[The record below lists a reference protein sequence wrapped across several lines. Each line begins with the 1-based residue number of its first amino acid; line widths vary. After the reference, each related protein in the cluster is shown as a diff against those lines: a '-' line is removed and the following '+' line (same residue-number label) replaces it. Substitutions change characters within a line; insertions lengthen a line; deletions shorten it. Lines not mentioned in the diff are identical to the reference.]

1 MQWRAAWSAVWN
13 EIKYC
18 SAACRSRKVTP
29 TDRELEATILA
40 LLAQRAAKET
50 ISPSD
55 AAHAVGGDAWREL
68 EEPARRAARRL
79 VAAGAVDI
87 VQGGRVVDASS
98 AKGAMGIRR
107 RTPGG

>member
-1 MQWRAAWSAVWN
+1 MQWRAAWSAVWD
-13 EIKYC
+13 EVRYC
-18 SAACRSRKVTP
+18 SAACRSRKVTSE
-29 TDRELEATILA
+29 DRELEAAILA

-55 AAHAVGGDAWREL
+55 AARAVGGDAWREL

-87 VQGGRVVDASS
+87 VQDGHVVDPSS
-98 AKGAMGIRR
+98 ARGPIRIRR
-107 RTPGG
+107 RLS

>member
-1 MQWRAAWSAVWN
+1 MQWRAAWSAVWD
-13 EIKYC
+13 EVKYC
-18 SAACRSRKVTP
+18 SSACRARKVSP

-40 LLAQRAAKET
+40 LLAQRPAKET

-55 AAHAVGGDAWREL
+55 AARAVGGDAWREL

-79 VAAGAVDI
+79 VAAGAVEI
-87 VQGGRVVDASS
+87 MQGGRVVDASLV
-98 AKGAMGIRR
+98 KGAIRIRR